1 MPKYFFHIRWQNT
14 LYVDPDGVN
23 LADLSAAVDRANL
36 DAVMVSRWTT
46 AGARN
51 HHWIEIASIAGVTLA
66 IVQLDREPVHPTI
79 GHFVPSIGRLVGPAQ
94 FVPALQ

>member
-23 LADLSAAVDRANL
+23 LADLSVAVDRANL
-36 DAVMVSRWTT
+36 DAVMVSRWIT

-51 HHWIEIASIAGVTLA
+51 HQWIELASIGGFTLA
-66 IVQLDREPVHPTI
+66 IVQRDREPVHPI
-79 GHFVPSIGRLVGPAQ
+79 VGHFVPSIGRLVGPAH
-94 FVPALQ
+94 FNPTLQ